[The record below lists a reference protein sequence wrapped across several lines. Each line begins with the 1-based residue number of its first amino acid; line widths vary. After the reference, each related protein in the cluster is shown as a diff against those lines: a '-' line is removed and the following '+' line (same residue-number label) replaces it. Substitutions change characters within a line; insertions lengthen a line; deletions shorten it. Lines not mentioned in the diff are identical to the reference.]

1 MSAASVAV
9 AAVVG
14 TVELV
19 DLIAPAA
26 LLIAQA
32 IDSFDSIPGLPECSV
47 EPEREH
53 LWLVVLLDLP
63 CHQSAVVESVP
74 DFLAGLKAVVIV
86 EEIGLFDL
94 CFVVLLPPELVD
106 LHLAFCYLLL
116 EKPQYLFSSP
126 IKNR

>member
-86 EEIGLFDL
+86 EAIGLFDL
-94 CFVVLLPPELVD
+94 CFVVLLPELVG